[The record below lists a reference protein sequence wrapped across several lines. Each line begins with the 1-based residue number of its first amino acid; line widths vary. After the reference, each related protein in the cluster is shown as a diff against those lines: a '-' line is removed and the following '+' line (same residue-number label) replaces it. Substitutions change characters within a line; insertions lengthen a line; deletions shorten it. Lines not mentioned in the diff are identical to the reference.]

1 MKAIPAILLVL
12 GSTFFAHADSDNVS
26 APRQRLS
33 MDLNWSFTLG
43 DPFGAQNPAFDD
55 HGWRALD
62 VPHDWS
68 IEGPYAETNATA
80 GAGAVSY
87 THLTLPTILRV

>member
-62 VPHDWS
+62 DHEVVAEHRHLYKPRRCFVWKDWF
-68 IEGPYAETNATA
+68 
-80 GAGAVSY
+80 
-87 THLTLPTILRV
+87 